1 MATHSPPLSDRYPA
15 SGITPNPGILIERIS
30 MSWATIHLYLPV
42 RFTSRGPEARYLS
55 LKEAP
60 SNGHDIGVIHRTTP
74 APGKAWI
81 GIVDEGG
88 DTVTTFNVT
97 AGQLIFFPKNA
108 LHWVKNVG
116 DDDCLFFLFFST
128 HDELKTLDVDD
139 AFFGTTEDTAS
150 RSLKPEGGVNF
161 IRTFKRPK
169 EDQAI
174 NLPSNLLELI
184 QNATYVQSP
193 ASRVWRYFY
202 DLKGSKEFLFPGGT
216 IQWARYRK
224 NGGGLSETEKIYSE
238 SINQHEDTLTLAT
251 LRIHSNGLRQPHF
264 HFNAHELGYV
274 ISDCGLIGIVGAEPV
289 AEFPVDVGDVF
300 FFPIGT
306 QHYIRSVCA
315 EDLYMIL
322 AFNTGNQ
329 VFEFEG
335 GAIQWARYRS
345 DPQDYSSPSEMKFG
359 SSINNHQSKM
369 SAGTLRIVSKG
380 LRAPHWH
387 FNANEHGFLVQGK
400 AWIGIVDEGGDTVT
414 TFNVTAGQLIFFPKN
429 ALHWVKNVGDDDCLF
444 FLFFSTHDE
453 LKTLDVDDAFFGTPE
468 DTASRSLKPE
478 GGVNF
483 IRTFKRPN
491 EDQAINLPSNLLE
504 LIQNATY
511 VQSPA
516 SRVWRYFYDLKG
528 SKEFLFPGGTIQW
541 ARYRKNG
548 GGLSETE
555 KIYSESINQHEDTLT
570 LATLRIHSNGLRQ
583 PHFHF
588 NAHELGYVISGCGLI
603 GIVGAEPVA
612 EFPVDVGDVFFFP
625 IGTQHYIRSVCAED
639 LYMILAFNTGNQLE
653 TLDMD
658 DYFHATSDHIL
669 AQLFNKKQDE
679 FKKIPRFSE
688 DQAVNIP

>member
-1 MATHSPPLSDRYPA
+1 MATHSPPLTDRYPA
-15 SGITPNPGILIERIS
+15 SGITPNLRPISPPGILIERIS

-42 RFTSRGPEARYLS
+42 RFTSRGPEASLPLFKSESSQSEDPAEMHGDVQCTDLQHQCLSMWRQRYSPPSGVSS
-55 LKEAP
+55 LKGA
-60 SNGHDIGVIHRTTP
+60 
-74 APGKAWI
+74 
-81 GIVDEGG
+81 
-88 DTVTTFNVT
+88 
-97 AGQLIFFPKNA
+97 
-108 LHWVKNVG
+108 
-116 DDDCLFFLFFST
+116 
-128 HDELKTLDVDD
+128 
-139 AFFGTTEDTAS
+139 TTE
-150 RSLKPEGGVNF
+150 L
-161 IRTFKRPK
+161 
-169 EDQAI
+169 
-174 NLPSNLLELI
+174 
-184 QNATYVQSP
+184 
-193 ASRVWRYFY
+193 
-202 DLKGSKEFLFPGGT
+202 
-216 IQWARYRK
+216 
-224 NGGGLSETEKIYSE
+224 
-238 SINQHEDTLTLAT
+238 
-251 LRIHSNGLRQPHF
+251 
-264 HFNAHELGYV
+264 
-274 ISDCGLIGIVGAEPV
+274 
-289 AEFPVDVGDVF
+289 
-300 FFPIGT
+300 
-306 QHYIRSVCA
+306 
-315 EDLYMIL
+315 
-322 AFNTGNQ
+322 

-453 LKTLDVDDAFFGTPE
+453 QKLPLKTLDVDDAFFGTPE

-483 IRTFKRPN
+483 IRTFKRPK
-491 EDQAINLPSNLLE
+491 EDQAINLPANLLE

-570 LATLRIHSNGLRQ
+570 LATLRIHSNCLRQ

>member
-1 MATHSPPLSDRYPA
+1 MGIQKQWRYKELLPLLLGRARDLTDLIFLLFAAIFDFKAYLYSNLRV
-15 SGITPNPGILIERIS
+15 PNQRIQQRCME
-30 MSWATIHLYLPV
+30 MSSVFEFEGGAIQW
-42 RFTSRGPEARYLS
+42 ARYRSDPQDYSSPSEMKFGSSINNHQSKMSAGTLRIVS
-55 LKEAP
+55 KGLRAP
-60 SNGHDIGVIHRTTP
+60 HWHFNANEHGFLVQ
-74 APGKAWI
+74 GKAWI

-139 AFFGTTEDTAS
+139 AFFGTPEDTASRSLKVKWKEEGNQVEEDHGSLFEEQTLICGNSTLIPVPLFLVLGSKEFLFPGGTIQWARYHKNGGGLSETEKIYSESINQVFEFEGGAIQWARYRSDPQDYSSPSEMKLGSSINNHQSKMSAGTLLIVSKGLRAPHWHFNANEHGFLVQGKAWIGIVDEGGDTVTTFNVTAGHLIFFPKNALHWVKNVGDDNCLFFLFFSTHDELKTLDVDDAFFGTPEDTAS

-329 VFEFEG
+329 
-335 GAIQWARYRS
+335 
-345 DPQDYSSPSEMKFG
+345 
-359 SSINNHQSKM
+359 
-369 SAGTLRIVSKG
+369 
-380 LRAPHWH
+380 
-387 FNANEHGFLVQGK
+387 
-400 AWIGIVDEGGDTVT
+400 
-414 TFNVTAGQLIFFPKN
+414 
-429 ALHWVKNVGDDDCLF
+429 
-444 FLFFSTHDE
+444 
-453 LKTLDVDDAFFGTPE
+453 
-468 DTASRSLKPE
+468 
-478 GGVNF
+478 
-483 IRTFKRPN
+483 
-491 EDQAINLPSNLLE
+491 
-504 LIQNATY
+504 
-511 VQSPA
+511 
-516 SRVWRYFYDLKG
+516 
-528 SKEFLFPGGTIQW
+528 
-541 ARYRKNG
+541 
-548 GGLSETE
+548 
-555 KIYSESINQHEDTLT
+555 
-570 LATLRIHSNGLRQ
+570 
-583 PHFHF
+583 
-588 NAHELGYVISGCGLI
+588 
-603 GIVGAEPVA
+603 
-612 EFPVDVGDVFFFP
+612 
-625 IGTQHYIRSVCAED
+625 
-639 LYMILAFNTGNQLE
+639 LE